1 MDRVLVPAPSAVE
14 VVGVATTREMAELQR
29 MVAELRQCVGA
40 LRARFGETPP
50 VLRVANDVDRLNIDV
65 AELGGLPEPRVP
77 SQAQPERVQVPDT
90 PYDPELWRGAD
101 DEGVGGY
108 HGHHR

>member
-1 MDRVLVPAPSAVE
+1 M
-14 VVGVATTREMAELQR
+14 ATTKELADLQR

-40 LRARFGETPP
+40 LRSRFGETAP

-65 AELGGLPEPRVP
+65 VELGGMPEPRVP
-77 SQAQPERVQVPDT
+77 SQGKSERVVVPDT

-108 HGHHR
+108 HGHQQ